1 MLVVCWPP
9 KDGRGESQQ
18 QRRNSLPKLSPEDN
32 ISSCRVFAVDNFFVC
47 LWSLLIGY
55 ILLLTMASCLIWLKE
70 GYWGFI
76 LYFANLA
83 CCTSWRNR
91 RPMQTK
97 KHIYGDGD
105 ISQMDQ
111 WTTCSGEKYRNQS
124 QKPQMTQVA
133 MRLRATIKAIQSRWN
148 SLPGPKAGYT
158 WTMMVACGGRFSD
171 RVWWVATCQNWW
183 TVDAD
188 VRYTGSQDNQKII
201 HPHKFFENNVIF
213 LHWLPK

>member
-1 MLVVCWPP
+1 MLAVCWPP
-9 KDGRGESQQ
+9 KDGRGESQR
-18 QRRNSLPKLSPEDN
+18 QRRNSLPMLSPEDN
-32 ISSCRVFAVDNFFVC
+32 ISSCLVFDVDNLLLC
-47 LWSLLIGY
+47 LWLFIEDL
-55 ILLLTMASCLIWLKE
+55 LLLTMASCLIWLKE

-83 CCTSWRNR
+83 CCSSWWNR

-97 KHIYGDGD
+97 KTIYGDGD
-105 ISQMDQ
+105 ISQMEQ

-158 WTMMVACGGRFSD
+158 WTMMVSCGRRFSD
-171 RVWWVATCQNWW
+171 RVRWVATCPSCWS
-183 TVDAD
+183 VEAD
-188 VRYTGSQDNQKII
+188 VRYRGTQDNQRII
-201 HPHKFFENNVIF
+201 YPHK
-213 LHWLPK
+213 